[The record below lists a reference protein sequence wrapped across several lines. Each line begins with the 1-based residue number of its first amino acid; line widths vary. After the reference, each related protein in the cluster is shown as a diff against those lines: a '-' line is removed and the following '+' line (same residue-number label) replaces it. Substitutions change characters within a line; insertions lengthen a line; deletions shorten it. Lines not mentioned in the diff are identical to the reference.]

1 MVVRRIDLT
10 PVRLPFETRQRMS
23 PDWLLDALY
32 AVVVEVHD
40 ADGSTGV
47 GYAYTFNRRYLRP
60 LAAMI
65 EALAELTVGADPTQP
80 ERHWARLARDVDG
93 VNAEGLGQMAMA
105 SLDIA
110 LWDLRGKLSGQ
121 PVHRLLGSTR
131 DRLPAYASTYFTGLR
146 STDDHVRVAV
156 ELVAEGFRA
165 MKLGG
170 APDDL
175 DGTLARV
182 RALRDALGPDVGLMV
197 DYFQRLTPDQA
208 WQAGRA
214 LEDFDLE
221 WLEDPMSADDLDA
234 HVHLALELRTKVVI
248 GESFYALGRFAAAIE
263 RQAADVVML
272 DLMRVGGFTGWQAIT
287 AYAKANGMPVAS
299 HLMTELSVHALA
311 GSETAYMLEYSPWTF
326 RLFQSTPGIDTE
338 GEVQL
343 TEAPGLGLELDRQAL
358 AAFRLT

>member
-1 MVVRRIDLT
+1 MVVRRIELT

-32 AVVVEVHD
+32 AVVVEAHD

-47 GYAYTFNRRYLRP
+47 GYAYTFNRRYMRP

-80 ERHWARLARDVDG
+80 ERHWARLARDVAG
-93 VNAEGLGQMAMA
+93 VNAEGLGQMAIA
-105 SLDIA
+105 ALDIA

-121 PVHRLLGSTR
+121 PVHRLLGSAR

-146 STDDHVRVAV
+146 STEDHVGMAA
-156 ELVAEGFRA
+156 ELAAAGFRA

-175 DGTLARV
+175 DGTVARV
-182 RALRDALGPDVGLMV
+182 RAIRDALGPDVGLMV

-208 WQAGRA
+208 RQAGRA
-214 LEDFDLE
+214 LEDFGLE
-221 WLEDPMSADDLDA
+221 WLEDPMPADDLDA
-234 HVHLALELRTKVVI
+234 HAQLARELQTKVVI
-248 GESFYALGRFAAAIE
+248 GESFYTLERFAAAIE
-263 RQAADVVML
+263 RRAADAVML
-272 DLMRVGGFTGWQAIT
+272 DLMRVGGFTGWQVIA
-287 AYAKANGMPVAS
+287 AYAEANGTPVAS

-311 GSETAYMLEYSPWTF
+311 ASRTAYMLEYSPWTF
-326 RLFQSTPGIDTE
+326 RLFQSTPGIDA
-338 GEVQL
+338 GGDVRL
-343 TEAPGLGLELDRQAL
+343 TEAPGLGLDLDQQAL
-358 AAFRLT
+358 AAFRLG